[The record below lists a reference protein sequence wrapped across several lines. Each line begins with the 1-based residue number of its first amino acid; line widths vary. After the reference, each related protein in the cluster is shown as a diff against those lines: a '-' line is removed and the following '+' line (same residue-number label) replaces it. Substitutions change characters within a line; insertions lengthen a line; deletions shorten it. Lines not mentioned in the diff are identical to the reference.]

1 MHLKFQ
7 EWSNWEIGHFWTK
20 EILKWKKWK
29 KKNIQ
34 KSELSAYLQQIKIF
48 CFPKVDAV
56 NCKLGI
62 FDLFF
67 LPAEK

>member
-1 MHLKFQ
+1 M
-7 EWSNWEIGHFWTK
+7 K
-20 EILKWKKWK
+20 EMKE

-48 CFPKVDAV
+48 RFPKVDAV